1 VTFFKLPSLRLAPIL
16 FNGAFSLHSFYFSQ
30 RALITILE
38 SLIRDPSHHHIELS
52 HIDSMWNPVYQFSIL
67 DKVENLEMYQAGGH
81 HPVTVGQVM
90 KGRPYE
96 IVHKLGYGGI
106 ATAWLARDLAFER
119 GVSTFGPLV
128 CLKVVSSAESQ
139 HDVEGSA
146 EVQIPRALRHSP
158 ALSGETRDFVRAH
171 LLPTAEPFMEEG
183 PNGSHLCLVSEVA
196 GPSISDIY
204 GNIAMSG
211 RFPGS
216 VRLRFDLAH
225 AVASQVARFIHAM
238 HTAGCVHGGKYRLV

>member
-1 VTFFKLPSLRLAPIL
+1 
-16 FNGAFSLHSFYFSQ
+16 
-30 RALITILE
+30 
-38 SLIRDPSHHHIELS
+38 
-52 HIDSMWNPVYQFSIL
+52 MWNPVYQFSIL
-67 DKVENLEMYQAGGH
+67 DKVENLEKYQAGGY
-81 HPVTVGQVM
+81 HPVVVGQVM

-96 IVHKLGYGGI
+96 LVHKLGYGGI
-106 ATAWLARDLAFER
+106 ATTWLARDLAFDR
-119 GVSTFGPLV
+119 GKSAFGPLV

-146 EVQIPRALRHSP
+146 EVQIPRSLLHSP

-183 PNGSHLCLVSEVA
+183 PNGSHLCLVSVVA

-211 RFPGS
+211 RFLGS
-216 VRLRFDLAH
+216 VRLRSDLAH

-238 HTAGCVHGGKYRLV
+238 HTAGCVHGGKSRPV